1 MPEVDIPRSN
11 DPFDAVDYNPIDH
24 LNALFSAPSTLSS
37 VPQITTTLLTH
48 RNALDQRISSRVS
61 SQRTTDAASLARIQT
76 AQSQL
81 STLFSKIES
90 VQQRALDTESSI
102 TSMTS
107 EIKRLDATKRNLTHS
122 MTTLKRLQMLTSAYE
137 QLRALKGGRQYKECA
152 GLLAAVLQLMAHFKS
167 YRSIG
172 QIAELSK
179 GVADLQRELLEQ
191 VCEDFEL
198 AFAKG
203 EVGAK
208 KGMLGEACL
217 VVDALG
223 EYARQRLVNWY
234 CNTQLRE
241 YRMVFRGSEEAGNLD
256 NIARRYSWFMRM
268 LKTYDAE
275 HQGLFPREWRV
286 NEMLANAF
294 CEGTREDY
302 KGILQRSM
310 RRTDGQPPDVNLL
323 LSCLQETLEFE
334 QSLEKRFA
342 SGEGRASMDSLSSTR
357 PEKKQGF
364 TQAISEAFEPYLSI
378 WVESQDKQLSSLIP
392 KYRQQ
397 PIRNPDEE
405 YHSQMVIPSSTEL
418 FNTYRVTLTQCA
430 KLSTGSRLLE
440 LSKTFGKYLDQYC
453 QQVLFYFLAERV
465 GPAGPAIE
473 DISIIL
479 NTADYCYQTTSQLE
493 ERIRSRI
500 DEEFREQVDLQSQ
513 ADAFMGIASTCVRA
527 FVRKVEVDCEPAWR
541 EMRNI
546 TWSKLPSVGDQSGFM
561 TSLIQRM
568 KDRSSEILSHQQK
581 AQYARAFTDNLV
593 DALVTAYISNI
604 VSCRP
609 ISESGAE
616 QMLLDS
622 YALKSGLLSLNTPPP
637 TNTTNGTDSTPS
649 APRNPNLPK
658 RVSTALS
665 RLDPLLKTLQVNPNP
680 PEALVQAYLIH
691 IHDRSEPN
699 FRKILDLK
707 GIRSHSEISNLIELF
722 NAHKDSPSYSN
733 PSTNALQPS
742 NPIIAALAL
751 STPGHNATGSISAL
765 NTAESSRNVSLN
777 LSALGMMHPGGAS
790 STPALVPG
798 SSHHASSNSN
808 ANNRFDPAG
817 LGEKLLTAA
826 RDGVSAVDNRF
837 GSPALSASSGGF
849 GALARGGTPPPP
861 GGAGTGVMGPGGA
874 GGAWQGTGMG
884 TGQVGEG
891 GLGGSGSLNENLR
904 NIGKFFK
911 REGGA
916 FRRAGTPEGE
926 RR

>member
-1 MPEVDIPRSN
+1 MPEVDVPPPN
-11 DPFDAVDYNPIDH
+11 DAFDAVDYNPIDH
-24 LNALFSAPSTLSS
+24 LNALFSHPNHLSSLPRITTALTNHQHALDHTLSTRLS
-37 VPQITTTLLTH
+37 TQRQTD
-48 RNALDQRISSRVS
+48 ALALSRIQSA
-61 SQRTTDAASLARIQT
+61 QRTLT
-76 AQSQL
+76 
-81 STLFSKIES
+81 TLFSQIES
-90 VQQRALDTESSI
+90 VQSRALSTEESI
-102 TSMTS
+102 TTMTS
-107 EIKRLDATKRNLTHS
+107 EIKRLDNTKRNLTHS

-137 QLRALKGGRQYKECA
+137 QLRALKGSRQYKECA
-152 GLLAAVLQLMAHFKS
+152 GLLAAVIQLMAHFKS

-179 GVADLQRELLEQ
+179 GVADLQRSLLEQ
-191 VCEDFEL
+191 VCEDFEI

-203 EVGAK
+203 EVASK
-208 KGMLGEACL
+208 KGMLGEACA

-223 EYARQRLVNWY
+223 EYARLRVVNWY

-241 YRMVFRGSEEAGNLD
+241 YRQVFRGSEEAGNLD
-256 NIARRYSWFMRM
+256 NIARRYSWFGRL

-275 HQGLFPREWRV
+275 HTGLFPQEWRV
-286 NEMLANAF
+286 DEMLANAF

-302 KGILQRSM
+302 KGILQKSM
-310 RRTDGQPPDVNLL
+310 RRNDGVMPDVGLL

-334 QSLEKRFA
+334 NGLERRF
-342 SGEGRASMDSLSSTR
+342 EGRGGRVSMDSLAEGR
-357 PEKKQGF
+357 EREGRKQGF

-378 WVESQDKQLSSLIP
+378 WVESQDRQLSMLVP
-392 KYRQQ
+392 KYRLQ

-418 FNTYRVTLTQCA
+418 FNTYRVTLAQCA
-430 KLSTGSRLLE
+430 KLSTGSKLLE

-453 QQVLFYFLAERV
+453 QQVLFFFLAER
-465 GPAGPAIE
+465 AGPSGPSIE
-473 DISIIL
+473 DICIIL
-479 NTADYCYQTTSQLE
+479 NTADYCYQTTGQLE
-493 ERIRSRI
+493 DRIRSRI
-500 DEEFREQVDLQSQ
+500 DEEFKEQVDLQSQ
-513 ADAFMGIASTCVRA
+513 ADAFMGIASTSVRT

-568 KDRSSEILSHQQK
+568 KDRSSEVLTHIQK
-581 AQYARAFTDNLV
+581 PQYARAFTDNLV
-593 DALVTAYISNI
+593 DAVITAYIANI

-622 YALKSGLLSLNTPPP
+622 YALKSGLLSLNTLGQSATASATSPTTSAPP
-637 TNTTNGTDSTPS
+637 

-658 RVSTALS
+658 RVTTAMS
-665 RLDPLLKTLQVNPNP
+665 RLDPLLKTLQVNPSP

-707 GIRSHSEISNLIELF
+707 GIRSRNETNSLIELF
-722 NAHKDSPSYSN
+722 NAHKDSPSYTTPGNALLDSSPVLRGLHLTN
-733 PSTNALQPS
+733 PSAHGPS
-742 NPIIAALAL
+742 
-751 STPGHNATGSISAL
+751 GSITGL

-777 LSALGMMHPGGAS
+777 LSTLGMHPGGMS
-790 STPALVPG
+790 STPALATAQSQG
-798 SSHHASSNSN
+798 
-808 ANNRFDPAG
+808 RFDPSS

-837 GSPALSASSGGF
+837 GSPALSAGGGF
-849 GALARGGTPPPP
+849 GGRSATPPPP
-861 GGAGTGVMGPGGA
+861 GL
-874 GGAWQGTGMG
+874 GTGMG
-884 TGQVGEG
+884 TGAVGEG
-891 GLGGSGSLNENLR
+891 GIGGSGSLNENLR

-911 REGGA
+911 REGG
-916 FRRAGTPEGE
+916 FRRAGTPDEVGGRGSLD

>member
-1 MPEVDIPRSN
+1 M
-11 DPFDAVDYNPIDH
+11 DYNPIDH

-275 HQGLFPREWRV
+275 HQWLFPREWRV

-378 WVESQDKQLSSLIP
+378 WVESQDKSVS
-392 KYRQQ
+392 RSQQ
-397 PIRNPDEE
+397 WIWLRIDIV
-405 YHSQMVIPSSTEL
+405 QAIVFADTQVSSTAYSESRR
-418 FNTYRVTLTQCA
+418 RVSFADGHSFVDRAVQYIPRHAHTMCKA
-430 KLSTGSRLLE
+430 FYGFSTAGALKDLWQVSGSILPAG
-440 LSKTFGKYLDQYC
+440 T
-453 QQVLFYFLAERV
+453 VLF
-465 GPAGPAIE
+465 
-473 DISIIL
+473 
-479 NTADYCYQTTSQLE
+479 
-493 ERIRSRI
+493 
-500 DEEFREQVDLQSQ
+500 
-513 ADAFMGIASTCVRA
+513 
-527 FVRKVEVDCEPAWR
+527 
-541 EMRNI
+541 
-546 TWSKLPSVGDQSGFM
+546 
-561 TSLIQRM
+561 
-568 KDRSSEILSHQQK
+568 
-581 AQYARAFTDNLV
+581 
-593 DALVTAYISNI
+593 
-604 VSCRP
+604 
-609 ISESGAE
+609 
-616 QMLLDS
+616 
-622 YALKSGLLSLNTPPP
+622 
-637 TNTTNGTDSTPS
+637 
-649 APRNPNLPK
+649 
-658 RVSTALS
+658 
-665 RLDPLLKTLQVNPNP
+665 
-680 PEALVQAYLIH
+680 
-691 IHDRSEPN
+691 
-699 FRKILDLK
+699 
-707 GIRSHSEISNLIELF
+707 
-722 NAHKDSPSYSN
+722 
-733 PSTNALQPS
+733 
-742 NPIIAALAL
+742 
-751 STPGHNATGSISAL
+751 
-765 NTAESSRNVSLN
+765 
-777 LSALGMMHPGGAS
+777 PGG
-790 STPALVPG
+790 T
-798 SSHHASSNSN
+798 
-808 ANNRFDPAG
+808 RW
-817 LGEKLLTAA
+817 
-826 RDGVSAVDNRF
+826 
-837 GSPALSASSGGF
+837 
-849 GALARGGTPPPP
+849 
-861 GGAGTGVMGPGGA
+861 TG
-874 GGAWQGTGMG
+874 W
-884 TGQVGEG
+884 
-891 GLGGSGSLNENLR
+891 SCH
-904 NIGKFFK
+904 
-911 REGGA
+911 
-916 FRRAGTPEGE
+916 
-926 RR
+926 